1 MFDSVR
7 KRARVYMR
15 TENPGISAEFL
26 SLSLLSQK
34 SEFPWIVPE
43 CVSMSICEDAISNL
57 AILVG
62 IIPIWEDWLTQF
74 SQIRRICEAAITSS
88 QICEAGRIGIGLAL
102 PWIGFI
108 GSVLGFT
115 NS

>member
-1 MFDSVR
+1 
-7 KRARVYMR
+7 MR
-15 TENPGISAEFL
+15 TENPGISAESLSL

-102 PWIGFI
+102 PRIGFI

>member
-1 MFDSVR
+1 
-7 KRARVYMR
+7 MR
-15 TENPGISAEFL
+15 TENPGISAESLSL

-74 SQIRRICEAAITSS
+74 SQIRRICEAAIKLHKFVKLG
-88 QICEAGRIGIGLAL
+88 ELVLDWPYLGL
-102 PWIGFI
+102 
-108 GSVLGFT
+108 VLLDRF
-115 NS
+115 